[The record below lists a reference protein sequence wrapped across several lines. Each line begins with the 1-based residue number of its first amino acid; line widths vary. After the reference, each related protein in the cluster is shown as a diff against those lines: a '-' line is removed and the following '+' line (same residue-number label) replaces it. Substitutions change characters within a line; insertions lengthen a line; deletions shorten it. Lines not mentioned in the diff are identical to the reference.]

1 MPKFRFAAAMAAILT
16 ACAISSADAGRLIPV
31 PAVAGSTAMDVTA
44 INNSNI
50 ITGVYETPDYVSHG
64 FFGTLDGNYTTFD
77 AGTFTVPLGI
87 NDQGLITGWNL
98 AQDCSFT
105 YPPVGCEFVRK
116 LDSSID
122 IVTKDRSQIGGYA
135 YGITTHARF
144 VGEYWVAR
152 QTQGYDVFGYYGK
165 GHKYVADVTLPFNT
179 NHTSP
184 RGINEAGTII
194 GHYIDLDA
202 QRLRGFIVRG
212 GVATA
217 VDYPDPNADN
227 TLFEGVNDE
236 GLISGYWTSSQTTAE
251 APFLYDPA
259 KGVFTSIVVRG
270 ATYVYP
276 AGLNDAGLVTLDVD
290 DVPYIYCSRKK
301 TCPLG
306 AGAIHVSEKWIRAKP
321 ADIHSVACRHDC
333 MTPRPSDG

>member
-31 PAVAGSTAMDVTA
+31 PAVAGSTAMGVTA
-44 INNSNI
+44 VNNSNI

-217 VDYPDPNADN
+217 VDYPDPNADKHAIRRRERRGPYLRLLDKQPN
-227 TLFEGVNDE
+227 HCGGAV
-236 GLISGYWTSSQTTAE
+236 LIRSCQRRLHVDRSSWRNLRLPCGPERCWARN
-251 APFLYDPA
+251 ARCRRRSVHLLLAKKDLPVRRRCDPCF
-259 KGVFTSIVVRG
+259 GEMDSRETCRYSFG
-270 ATYVYP
+270 C
-276 AGLNDAGLVTLDVD
+276 
-290 DVPYIYCSRKK
+290 VP
-301 TCPLG
+301 T
-306 AGAIHVSEKWIRAKP
+306 
-321 ADIHSVACRHDC
+321 
-333 MTPRPSDG
+333 